1 MTNRHTSCLITF
13 LSKGSGLSPKEWLE
27 GYLDKFD
34 WSITHTADKLGVSD
48 EVIRSG
54 ARRHGLDV
62 SRLIYRRRARKG
74 QAVAHRVAHLGRYGF
89 KIGQDKEF
97 LQFWAD
103 KGYSCHL
110 AATYIPMPR
119 TTLVRWAKEFGVV
132 FNARTPGHLHK
143 ERPIQKARAGQAAKL
158 SRKITWQG
166 KVYTLSE
173 LSRLTG
179 ISRCGLAYRI
189 KHWGVDKAL
198 TAQRDLKRG
207 GRPGTA
213 VGTLTPSQE

>member
-1 MTNRHTSCLITF
+1 MSNRHTSCLITF

-27 GYLDKFD
+27 GYLDRFD

-62 SRLIYRRRARKG
+62 SRLIYVRRPRKG
-74 QAVAHRVAHLGRYGF
+74 ANTTHRIDRMNRYGF
-89 KIGQDKEF
+89 KAGQDKEF

-119 TTLVRWAKEFGVV
+119 TTLVRWAQEFGVV
-132 FNARTPGHLHK
+132 FNERTPGHLHK
-143 ERPIQKARAGQAAKL
+143 ERPIQKARPGQAAKL
-158 SRKITWQG
+158 SRKITWKGQ
-166 KVYTLSE
+166 VYTLSE

-198 TAQRDLKRG
+198 TVERDLSRG
-207 GRPGTA
+207 GCRGTA
-213 VGTLTPSQE
+213 SGTLTPKEK